1 MIVPNE
7 TLIWLLSALWLPK
20 YLIIYWFFIVC
31 IILFRFCQGTDVSV
45 EKEKK
50 GWYIN
55 VKKQNVTQR
64 SKKLKQKLIIF
75 LLCLMTLAQIF
86 AFSVKNALLLKN
98 LWY

>member
-7 TLIWLLSALWLPK
+7 TLIWLLSALWLSK

-31 IILFRFCQGTDVSV
+31 IILFLFCQGTDVSV

-55 VKKQNVTQR
+55 VKIDLFVKELYNQSMTADFFLTLQKHFTQH
-64 SKKLKQKLIIF
+64 
-75 LLCLMTLAQIF
+75 TT
-86 AFSVKNALLLKN
+86 ALRKESDDEH
-98 LWY
+98 

>member
-1 MIVPNE
+1 M
-7 TLIWLLSALWLPK
+7 
-20 YLIIYWFFIVC
+20 
-31 IILFRFCQGTDVSV
+31 SV

-50 GWYIN
+50 DWYIN

-86 AFSVKNALLLKN
+86 TFSVKNALSKN
-98 LWY
+98 YGIEEKTIIQHTFIAIDEDDGWDG